1 MKTLAC
7 ATASL
12 RPYLSRYLSTRLPRR
27 LLWLLLAVPCV
38 ALGYSYIGYTPAGAN
53 LKQES
58 ANVLTAARYTLAHQ
72 AQTIAG
78 IEDNASGITFNPD
91 TGTLFVVVNSPEKL
105 VETDRNGHVLRHIAL
120 AGFHDTEGVVY
131 LGNQQFAIIEERR
144 YAVVIVNI
152 DSTTTR
158 IERAHQRSLSLP
170 GNDRK
175 NNKGLEGLTADIAS
189 NRLFIVNEK
198 KPRQLLQID
207 GFIETSLQLAVYE
220 PWQIEGSAINSRD
233 FAGLHFNA
241 ERNSLLLLSDESKS
255 VVEVDTQ
262 GNALGKLQ
270 LKRNTNGLQET
281 IPQPEGITMD
291 DRGSLYIISEPNL
304 FYRFDLPKD
313 TTTRLL
319 AARDIR

>member
-1 MKTLAC
+1 
-7 ATASL
+7 
-12 RPYLSRYLSTRLPRR
+12 LSTRLPRR
-27 LLWLLLAVPCV
+27 LFWLLLAVPCV
-38 ALGYSYIGYTPAGAN
+38 ALGYSYIGYTPAGAH
-53 LKQES
+53 LKQS
-58 ANVLTAARYTLAHQ
+58 NANSLTAARYTLAHQ

-105 VETDRNGHVLRHIAL
+105 VETDRNGHVLRHITL
-120 AGFHDTEGVVY
+120 TGFHDTEGVVY
-131 LGNQQFAIIEERR
+131 LGNEQFAIIEERR

-158 IERAHQRSLSLP
+158 VDRAHQRSLSLP

-207 GFIETSLQLAVYE
+207 GFIEQSLQLAVYE
-220 PWQIEGSAINSRD
+220 PWQLEGSTINSRD

-241 ERNSLLLLSDESKS
+241 EHNSLLLLSDESKS
-255 VVEVDTQ
+255 VIEVDSL
-262 GNALGKLQ
+262 GNELGRLQ
-270 LKRNTNGLQET
+270 LKRNSTGLTET

-304 FYRFDLPKD
+304 FYRFDRPE
-313 TTTRLL
+313 TTPAGLFATRS
-319 AARDIR
+319 IR